1 MESKF
6 NFREIDDRTF
16 NELMRV
22 KIDRFVISANAMQE
36 VDNILSLQ
44 VLVDIG
50 DIEELRATRNGIVKK
65 FDEYIEPLMEEGKY
79 KSAMVYET
87 QMSGIVCAIDN
98 AMWKVAGQF

>member
-22 KIDRFVISANAMQE
+22 KIDRHVISAKAMME

-50 DIEELRATRNGIVKK
+50 DLEELRATRNGIVKK

-87 QMSGIVCAIDN
+87 QMSGIVCTIDN
-98 AMWKVAGQF
+98 AMWKVAEQF